1 VSSLYCPT
9 DLNKPVEEEE
19 KIFQSHL
26 ISVLAYCCAAPD
38 SWGAFHKIADT
49 ETEPSAGE
57 TEIYATL
64 KTALQSVIPLRVIL
78 DRIADFEGEPR
89 WQAPFLRLLTS
100 MYLSEAVLHREVKTS
115 RDLEKRLLNIMKALP
130 YEKDATLACFGALP
144 AINM

>member
-1 VSSLYCPT
+1 M
-9 DLNKPVEEEE
+9 
-19 KIFQSHL
+19 
-26 ISVLAYCCAAPD
+26 LAYAARRPTVGGLPQN
-38 SWGAFHKIADT
+38 SRHRNGAVGRGDRDLRH
-49 ETEPSAGE
+49 
-57 TEIYATL
+57 L

-100 MYLSEAVLHREVKTS
+100 IYLSEAVLHREVKTS